1 VVYAGSLNFPPC
13 VEDTL
18 WVVDAT
24 VDYVD
29 KWTFAS
35 VRGIIRVDNVRT
47 WQDANDRIVV
57 REVEI

>member
-1 VVYAGSLNFPPC
+1 